1 MALTFCGQTGHS
13 AGCKGRACC
22 SGMVRQ
28 TSLREKRQKQC
39 REVCHGTFSRA
50 GGAFLAPNNNMLSAM
65 RVLVADDDHEL
76 LDAISDGLVRL
87 GADVTCSRNGA
98 ELIENLADKGPFD
111 LVVTDIAMPW
121 MTGVQAIHAARTA
134 GLGTSVIVMTALRDD
149 SIPARVQALGKNA
162 ALLYKPFALAE
173 LEALALRLL
182 AQRGTQPQPDVGAHR

>member
-1 MALTFCGQTGHS
+1 MRCAV
-13 AGCKGRACC
+13 GRSPHRC
-22 SGMVRQ
+22 
-28 TSLREKRQKQC
+28 
-39 REVCHGTFSRA
+39 
-50 GGAFLAPNNNMLSAM
+50 GAFLAPNNNMLSGM

-76 LDAISDGLVRL
+76 LDAISDGLARL

-134 GLGTSVIVMTALRDD
+134 GLGTSVIVMTALRDA

-173 LEALALRLL
+173 LEAVALKLV
-182 AQRGTQPQPDVGAHR
+182 AQRAAQPQPDVGSPR

>member
-1 MALTFCGQTGHS
+1 
-13 AGCKGRACC
+13 
-22 SGMVRQ
+22 
-28 TSLREKRQKQC
+28 
-39 REVCHGTFSRA
+39 
-50 GGAFLAPNNNMLSAM
+50 MLSRI

-76 LDAISDGLVRL
+76 LNAISDGLARL

-134 GLGTSVIVMTALRDD
+134 GLGTSVIVMTALRDEG
-149 SIPARVQALGKNA
+149 IPARVQALGKNA

-173 LEALALRLL
+173 LEAAASRLL
-182 AQRGTQPQPDVGAHR
+182 AQRGGEREPKTEPDVGAQKVTS

>member
-1 MALTFCGQTGHS
+1 VRCAV
-13 AGCKGRACC
+13 GRSPHRC
-22 SGMVRQ
+22 
-28 TSLREKRQKQC
+28 
-39 REVCHGTFSRA
+39 
-50 GGAFLAPNNNMLSAM
+50 GAFLAPNNNMLSGM

-76 LDAISDGLVRL
+76 LDAISDGLARL

-134 GLGTSVIVMTALRDD
+134 GLGTSVIVMTALRDA

-173 LEALALRLL
+173 LEAVALKLV
-182 AQRGTQPQPDVGAHR
+182 AQRAAQPQPDVGSPR

>member
-1 MALTFCGQTGHS
+1 
-13 AGCKGRACC
+13 
-22 SGMVRQ
+22 
-28 TSLREKRQKQC
+28 
-39 REVCHGTFSRA
+39 
-50 GGAFLAPNNNMLSAM
+50 MLSGT

-76 LDAISDGLVRL
+76 LDAINDGLARL

-98 ELIENLADKGPFD
+98 ELIENLADRGPFD

-134 GLGTSVIVMTALRDD
+134 GLGTSVIVMTALRDE

-182 AQRGTQPQPDVGAHR
+182 AQRGAQPQPDAGDHRVMP